1 MALSLLARVLPAQE
15 LGKEQREAGF
25 SFGSYGRAGV
35 ASDLRGH
42 SGSSTNIVSHGTRY
56 DAGTYAELELRRDDY
71 PQDLEVQTV
80 ATIAFAGNFFHY
92 DGDIDEAVAVRN
104 LYAEVRGAFAKPVS
118 IWAGSRMVRGDD
130 IYLLDFW
137 PLDNLNLIG
146 GGGAF
151 ELDSFRVEAE
161 LGLSRPNNAFYAQE
175 TPAEAPR
182 GFEPAAV
189 QRLDRQRA
197 VAALKGTL
205 WGMGRTA
212 PRGFKLIGY
221 TEGHHVP
228 AGTREREDQ
237 SLEDLDATSGAAL
250 GLQLGGYLDQPRAF
264 VNLFF
269 RCAFGVAAYDWP
281 SAPELVGDR
290 PATSDASACLTALSA
305 NVELGPVAVQAG
317 AYFRRLRDPS
327 ASVRTGGASDELALD
342 VRPHAWFGQHAGLAL
357 DLSYQLL
364 QTRTLDAETGELV
377 QGSVTKLAA
386 IPFYSPFGRGTY
398 TRPHLQLIY
407 ALSLRDAGA
416 RGLYAELDRRSQQ
429 GVEHFLGIGAEWWF
443 NSTSY

>member
-1 MALSLLARVLPAQE
+1 MLLCVLARASHAQE
-15 LGKEQREAGF
+15 REAGF

-42 SGSSTNIVSHGTRY
+42 GGRSTNIVSHGTRY

-71 PQDLEVQTV
+71 PEQLEVQTV
-80 ATIAFAGNFFHY
+80 ATIAFAGSFFHY
-92 DGDIDEAVAVRN
+92 DGDFDEAVAVRN
-104 LYAEVRGAFAKPVS
+104 LYAEVRGAFAKPAS

-137 PLDNLNLIG
+137 PLDNLNLMG
-146 GGGAF
+146 GGGA
-151 ELDSFRVEAE
+151 LDFDTFQIAAQV
-161 LGLSRPNNAFYAQE
+161 GLSRPNNAFYAQE
-175 TPAEAPR
+175 TAVEAPR
-182 GFEPAAV
+182 GFEPSLV
-189 QRLDRQRA
+189 PRLDRQRS

-212 PRGFKLIGY
+212 ARGFKLIGY
-221 TEGHHVP
+221 SEAHHVP
-228 AGTREREDQ
+228 AGTRQLEDQ
-237 SLEDLDATSGAAL
+237 SLEDLDSTSGVAL
-250 GLQLGGYLDQPRAF
+250 GLQLGGYLDEPRAF

-305 NVELGPVAVQAG
+305 NVELGQVAVQAG

-327 ASVRTGGASDELALD
+327 SSVRLGGASDELAFD
-342 VRPHAWFGQHAGLAL
+342 VRPHVWFGQHAGLAL
-357 DLSYQLL
+357 DVSYQLL
-364 QTRTLDAETGELV
+364 QTRTLDARSAELV

-416 RGLYAELDRRSQQ
+416 RGLYAELDRRSEQA
-429 GVEHFLGIGAEWWF
+429 VEHYLGIGAEWWF